1 MYFRPIKK
9 PDTLKSTIHI
19 LLVALLLLQAGGAL
33 VWCQAEQWHQRWQQM
48 ELVASANAP
57 QVSFH
62 LSEQEYLK
70 VKKGSDEL
78 LMNGKMY
85 DVRSV
90 ADNSGT
96 IDIVAICDG
105 KEDDIICKIEKLLK
119 QGSGDKKSSDKLIE
133 LLSLFYVGSS
143 CPINYYC
150 YQQQP
155 LLFGSMRSNVLDAFF
170 AVSAPPPWVI

>member
-1 MYFRPIKK
+1 
-9 PDTLKSTIHI
+9 
-19 LLVALLLLQAGGAL
+19 
-33 VWCQAEQWHQRWQQM
+33 M
-48 ELVASANAP
+48 ELAATANSP

-90 ADNSGT
+90 AHNSGT
-96 IDIVAICDG
+96 IDIVAICDVE
-105 KEDDIICKIEKLLK
+105 EDDIISKMEKLLK
-119 QGSGDKKSSDKLIE
+119 QGSGEKRSSDQLIE

-143 CPINYYC
+143 CHISYFC

-155 LLFGSMRSNVLDAFF
+155 LLFGTMCSNVLDAFF
-170 AVSAPPPWVI
+170 AVSAPPPRVI